1 MAPTLPS
8 MAKNGP
14 PKLAAQVWEDRPGD
28 GRRNAARAAN
38 SVQVATIKGFHL
50 GRDDGEG
57 ILHREV
63 AGIEPMHF
71 RARQHFQKGLSALL
85 GEEDVGLPPEDDGL
99 RLPLL
104 QEGLPLR
111 IKA

>member
-1 MAPTLPS
+1 MLRSCRSWRPLYHRWRK
-8 MAKNGP
+8 MDRL

-50 GRDDGEG
+50 GRDDVEG

-71 RARQHFQKGLSALL
+71 PALQHFQKGLSALL
-85 GEEDVGLPPEDDGL
+85 GAEE
-99 RLPLL
+99 
-104 QEGLPLR
+104 
-111 IKA
+111 IS